1 MNCEKACR
9 RITAGAFLAII
20 GVCLVLIL
28 GQFVIKNV
36 FIEIFGMDNAI
47 TDMSVTGGSDGMISV
62 DWEGLYPF
70 SDKEENTVQETEDT
84 LVDIYVNKVR
94 SVTNVIDMYSD
105 DYLPFKEN
113 MKIPS
118 GLFDRIIGNKMVDR
132 ALDIKPTIKIKE
144 GTEIK
149 LITNTPL
156 ELPPV
161 EVFQATQKYVRT
173 RK

>member
-105 DYLPFKEN
+105 DSLPFKEN
-113 MKIPS
+113 MKITS
-118 GLFDRIIGNKMVDR
+118 GLFDRISGNKMDSS
-132 ALDIKPTIKIKE
+132 
-144 GTEIK
+144 K
-149 LITNTPL
+149 LS
-156 ELPPV
+156 
-161 EVFQATQKYVRT
+161 
-173 RK
+173 